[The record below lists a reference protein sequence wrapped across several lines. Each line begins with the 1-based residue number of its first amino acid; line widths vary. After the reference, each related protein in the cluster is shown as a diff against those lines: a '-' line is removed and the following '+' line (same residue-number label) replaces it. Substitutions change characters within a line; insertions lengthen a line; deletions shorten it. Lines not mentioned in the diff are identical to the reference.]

1 MSNFV
6 PRVVN
11 GAEIV
16 SRDRRFDAPLP
27 LTRPGDRV
35 EPWPVCDDDVL
46 RPLAAAARSRCLP
59 TETSAVLVIE
69 RALLDD
75 DDLLMHAAGT
85 PTALDAAAAAARVII
100 ALSEPQSAYLAT
112 LRGACTSRDSS
123 IPRLIPVPMRLTERI
138 GDGGV
143 ERLLRTELL
152 DSALAWEQ
160 AAVLAGRTMAEW
172 AMRVALAHG
181 VPPISESA

>member
-1 MSNFV
+1 MSSFV
-6 PRVVN
+6 PRIVH
-11 GAEIV
+11 GTEIV

-27 LTRPGDRV
+27 HTRPGDRV
-35 EPWPVCDDDVL
+35 DPWPVRDEAAL

-75 DDLLMHAAGT
+75 DDLLMRAAGT
-85 PTALDAAAAAARVII
+85 PTALDAAAAAARVTI

-112 LRGACTSRDSS
+112 LRGACTGRDSS
-123 IPRLIPVPMRLTERI
+123 LPRLIPIPMRLTERI

-143 ERLLRTELL
+143 ERLLRAELL

-172 AMRVALAHG
+172 AMRAALAHG
-181 VPPISESA
+181 VPPVSASA